1 VNPKI
6 SNLLSDIRKLPAAL
20 AENYGSEWRGHS
32 ELKMQAE
39 ALAMRVDEGIR
50 KAATAFQRDVVL
62 VVKNLIAE
70 CPVSDFDQIRTL
82 LAFWTLQTEGKLKKD
97 FSELAVFLSQHSSR
111 KNDFFHWALHGGRSP
126 TLSAAHDFFGNE
138 LSLMLGFHR
147 EVKLKERTPTQLE
160 TCRIICFL
168 SQRETIYPGEK
179 VRDVLLREGFEKGL
193 QPLEQPYFE
202 KLPKQI
208 RCWFLADDRLR
219 AAALEASFR
228 ARIVAS
234 PLDFPETP
242 EALDK
247 KDLHEVIVPGALSAF
262 SERNFHSS
270 HIQLLLQRPELET
283 FSQKIL
289 EAIRWK
295 QKSPT
300 RMDPHP
306 VLALPEKL
314 PIKSAKDL
322 KNALLFYSKHLPS
335 RLEWLLDLPVADGVQ
350 VEQNLPSEDIHAALL
365 ACTSR
370 SLLENYRKLFAESL
384 PSQYELPRLL
394 KSKDASREFV
404 EIFARDLFIG
414 AEKDE
419 MLSLFDAK
427 PNCLAGADSSCLSAR
442 PFQRFVLEC
451 ASSSARFSRFIKNAP
466 APLLE
471 SLLGG
476 KAEIFE
482 EFQGA
487 LSKTLDSRGSAPLRQ
502 SLRQTMLELAPDF
515 IGNFLGWGIAKTEFA
530 ELIGLR
536 IKAKSR
542 FPATALLHFVF
553 EGGLP
558 AWEFFLDDRK
568 CKRLLKPLIRQHRP
582 DLIQRLDQLE
592 AETLLKST
600 DFQAKLLNHLSTS
613 SHVPMGLSIGVRWE
627 LIPWIR
633 EKFANKPTLCIAYQ
647 LALAF
652 SIKDA
657 GYLTKLCF
665 DRWASPLRKNPGH
678 VFDHLYALHK
688 IPKKSGGFREIH
700 APCAELKRLQSR
712 ILENGFNRVP
722 MSRSAHGF
730 HRKRSILTNAIPHS
744 GKACVVNV
752 DIDSFFPSTKHNRI
766 LQAAAH
772 LANRHL
778 SYGARQVLADL
789 LSHDGALPT
798 GAPTSPAIG
807 NLVLRG
813 ADAAIAKV
821 AARHGIDYTRY
832 ADDLTFSGHKHAVKI
847 LPFVEKVLG
856 QLGYKLN
863 AKKTNIYRRGRRQM
877 VTGLV
882 VNEKPNLPRHVRRRL
897 RAAVHTAAKG
907 ENPHWN
913 GHPMNKHEL
922 GGRISL
928 LNLVDQHKA
937 AALREKLG
945 KATETSTNQ

>member
-1 VNPKI
+1 
-6 SNLLSDIRKLPAAL
+6 
-20 AENYGSEWRGHS
+20 
-32 ELKMQAE
+32 
-39 ALAMRVDEGIR
+39 
-50 KAATAFQRDVVL
+50 
-62 VVKNLIAE
+62 
-70 CPVSDFDQIRTL
+70 
-82 LAFWTLQTEGKLKKD
+82 
-97 FSELAVFLSQHSSR
+97 
-111 KNDFFHWALHGGRSP
+111 
-126 TLSAAHDFFGNE
+126 
-138 LSLMLGFHR
+138 
-147 EVKLKERTPTQLE
+147 
-160 TCRIICFL
+160 
-168 SQRETIYPGEK
+168 
-179 VRDVLLREGFEKGL
+179 
-193 QPLEQPYFE
+193 
-202 KLPKQI
+202 
-208 RCWFLADDRLR
+208 
-219 AAALEASFR
+219 
-228 ARIVAS
+228 
-234 PLDFPETP
+234 
-242 EALDK
+242 
-247 KDLHEVIVPGALSAF
+247 
-262 SERNFHSS
+262 
-270 HIQLLLQRPELET
+270 
-283 FSQKIL
+283 
-289 EAIRWK
+289 
-295 QKSPT
+295 
-300 RMDPHP
+300 
-306 VLALPEKL
+306 
-314 PIKSAKDL
+314 
-322 KNALLFYSKHLPS
+322 
-335 RLEWLLDLPVADGVQ
+335 
-350 VEQNLPSEDIHAALL
+350 L

-370 SLLENYRKLFAESL
+370 LLLENYREVFADSL
-384 PSQYELPRLL
+384 PSQYELPRFL

-404 EIFARDLFIG
+404 EIFARDLFTGGVSGEII
-414 AEKDE
+414 
-419 MLSLFDAK
+419 SLFDAK
-427 PNCLAGADSSCLSAR
+427 PDCIAGCDAGALSSN
-442 PFQRFVLEC
+442 PFKKFVLEC

-487 LSKTLDSRGSAPLRQ
+487 LAKTLDSRGSAPLRQ

-613 SHVPMGLSIGVRWE
+613 SHVPLGLPMGVRWG

-633 EKFANKPTLCIAYQ
+633 EKFANKPTLSIAYQ

-652 SIKDA
+652 SIRDA

-665 DRWASPLRKNPGH
+665 ERWASPLRKNPGH
-678 VFDHLYALHK
+678 VFDHLYALHR

-766 LQAAAH
+766 LQATAH

-778 SYGARQVLADL
+778 SYGARQALADL
-789 LSHDGALPT
+789 LSHNGALPT

-832 ADDLTFSGHKHAVKI
+832 ADDLTFSGHKNAVKI
-847 LPFVEKVLG
+847 LPFVEKVLS

-922 GGRISL
+922 GGRIAL

-945 KATETSTNQ
+945 KATETSTNP

>member
-1 VNPKI
+1 MNPEI
-6 SNLLSDIRKLPAAL
+6 SNLLSGIRKLPAEL

-32 ELKMQAE
+32 ELKMCAE
-39 ALAMRVDEGIR
+39 GLATQIYEETS
-50 KAATAFQRDVVL
+50 KAATTFQRDVVL
-62 VVKNLIAE
+62 VFKNLVAE

-82 LAFWTLQTEGKLKKD
+82 LAFWKLQKEKNLKND
-97 FSELAVFLSQHSSR
+97 LSELAVFLSQHSSR

-179 VRDVLLREGFEKGL
+179 VRDVLLRDGFEKGL

-202 KLPKQI
+202 KLPKRI
-208 RCWFLADDRLR
+208 RCWFLADDRLP
-219 AAALEASFR
+219 AAALEASFL

-247 KDLHEVIVPGALSAF
+247 KNLNEVIVPGALSAF
-262 SERNFHSS
+262 SERNFSSS
-270 HIQLLLQRPELET
+270 HIQLLLKRPELET

-295 QKSPT
+295 KKSPSW
-300 RMDPHP
+300 MDSRS
-306 VLALPEKL
+306 VLALPDKL

-322 KNALLFYSKHLPS
+322 KNALLFYSKHLSS
-335 RLEWLLDLPVADGVQ
+335 RLEWLLALPVADAIQ
-350 VEQNLPSEDIHAALL
+350 VEQNIPSEDIHAALL
-365 ACTSR
+365 ACTTR
-370 SLLENYRKLFAESL
+370 SLLENYRQVFAKSF

-404 EIFARDLFIG
+404 ENFARDLFIG
-414 AEKDE
+414 AQIHE

-427 PNCLAGADSSCLSAR
+427 PNCLAGADADCLSAR

-476 KAEIFE
+476 KTEIFE

-487 LSKTLDSRGSAPLRQ
+487 LSKTLGLRGSAPLRQ

-515 IGNFLGWGIAKTEFA
+515 IGKFLGWEISKIEFA
-530 ELIGLR
+530 GLIGLR
-536 IKAKSR
+536 MKVKSG

-553 EGGLP
+553 EGGAP
-558 AWEFFLDDRK
+558 AWEFFFDDRK

-613 SHVPMGLSIGVRWE
+613 SHVPLGLSMGVRWE

-633 EKFANKPTLCIAYQ
+633 EKFVNKPTLCIAYQ

-665 DRWASPLRKNPGH
+665 ERWASPLRKNPGH
-678 VFDHLYALHK
+678 VFDRLYALHK

-730 HRKRSILTNAIPHS
+730 HRKRSILTNALPHS

-752 DIDSFFPSTKHNRI
+752 DIDSFFPSTKHNLI
-766 LQAAAH
+766 LQATAH
-772 LANRHL
+772 LANRRL

-789 LSHDGALPT
+789 LSHNGALPT

-847 LPFVEKVLG
+847 LPFVEKVLS

-922 GGRISL
+922 GGRIAL
-928 LNLVDQHKA
+928 LNLVDQGKA

-945 KATETSTNQ
+945 KATATSTNP

>member
-1 VNPKI
+1 VNPEI
-6 SNLLSDIRKLPAAL
+6 SNLLSGIRELSAKL

-32 ELKMQAE
+32 ELKMCSE
-39 ALAMRVDEGIR
+39 GLATQIYEETS
-50 KAATAFQRDVVL
+50 KAATTFQRNVVL
-62 VVKNLIAE
+62 VLKNLVAE

-82 LAFWTLQTEGKLKKD
+82 LDFWTLQKEKKLKND

-111 KNDFFHWALHGGRSP
+111 KNDFFHWALHGGRIP

-179 VRDVLLREGFEKGL
+179 VRDVLLRDGFEKGL

-208 RCWFLADDRLR
+208 RCWFLADDKLR
-219 AAALEASFR
+219 SAALEASFL
-228 ARIVAS
+228 ARIAAS
-234 PLDFPETP
+234 PLDFPDTP

-247 KDLHEVIVPGALSAF
+247 KNLDEVIAPKALSAF
-262 SERNFHSS
+262 SARNFNSS
-270 HIQLLLQRPELET
+270 HIQLLLQRPELEN

-295 QKSPT
+295 KKTPT
-300 RMDPHP
+300 CMGPQP
-306 VLALPEKL
+306 VLELPKKL

-322 KNALLFYSKHLPS
+322 KNALLFYSKHLSS
-335 RLEWLLDLPVADGVQ
+335 RLELLLALSVADAIQ
-350 VEQNLPSEDIHAALL
+350 VEQNLPTEDIHAALL
-365 ACTSR
+365 ACTNR
-370 SLLENYRKLFAESL
+370 SLLENYRQVFAESL

-414 AEKDE
+414 AQIHE

-427 PNCLAGADSSCLSAR
+427 PNCLEGAAPDCLSAR

-466 APLLE
+466 SPLLE

-476 KAEIFE
+476 KTEIFE
-482 EFQGA
+482 EFRDA
-487 LSKTLDSRGSAPLRQ
+487 LSKTLGSRGSAPLRQ

-515 IGNFLGWGIAKTEFA
+515 IGKCLGWEIAKTEFA

-542 FPATALLHFVF
+542 LPATALLHFVF
-553 EGGLP
+553 EGGAP
-558 AWEFFLDDRK
+558 AWEFFFDDRK
-568 CKRLLKPLIRQHRP
+568 CKRILKPLIRQHRP

-592 AETLLKST
+592 AESLLKST

-613 SHVPMGLSIGVRWE
+613 SHVPLGLSMGVRWE

-633 EKFANKPTLCIAYQ
+633 ETFANKPTLSIAYQ

-652 SIKDA
+652 SIRDA

-665 DRWASPLRKNPGH
+665 ERWASPLRKNPGH

-712 ILENGFNRVP
+712 ILENGFNKVP

-730 HRKRSILTNAIPHS
+730 HRKRSILTNALPHS

-752 DIDSFFPSTKHNRI
+752 DIESFFPSTNHNRI
-766 LQAAAH
+766 LQATAH
-772 LANRHL
+772 LANHHL
-778 SYGARQVLADL
+778 SHGARQVLADL
-789 LSHDGALPT
+789 LSYKGALPT
-798 GAPTSPAIG
+798 GAPTSPAVG

-813 ADAAIAKV
+813 ADAAITKV

-832 ADDLTFSGHKHAVKI
+832 ADDLTFSGHRHAVKI

-913 GHPMNKHEL
+913 GHPMNRHEL
-922 GGRISL
+922 GGRIAL
-928 LNLVDQHKA
+928 LNLVDQGKA

-945 KATETSTNQ
+945 KAPTDSNNP

>member
-1 VNPKI
+1 
-6 SNLLSDIRKLPAAL
+6 
-20 AENYGSEWRGHS
+20 
-32 ELKMQAE
+32 
-39 ALAMRVDEGIR
+39 MRVDEGIR

-168 SQRETIYPGEK
+168 SQREIIYPGEK
-179 VRDVLLREGFEKGL
+179 VRDVLLKDGFEKGL
-193 QPLEQPYFE
+193 PPLEQSYFE
-202 KLPKQI
+202 KLPKRI

-219 AAALEASFR
+219 AAALEASFL

-295 QKSPT
+295 KKSPT

-335 RLEWLLDLPVADGVQ
+335 RLEWLLDLPFADGVQ

-370 SLLENYRKLFAESL
+370 SLLENYREVFAESL

-404 EIFARDLFIG
+404 EIFVRDLFIG

-466 APLLE
+466 APLME

-482 EFQGA
+482 EFQDA
-487 LSKTLDSRGSAPLRQ
+487 RLTRIGSA
-502 SLRQTMLELAPDF
+502 S
-515 IGNFLGWGIAKTEFA
+515 A
-530 ELIGLR
+530 E
-536 IKAKSR
+536 
-542 FPATALLHFVF
+542 P
-553 EGGLP
+553 
-558 AWEFFLDDRK
+558 
-568 CKRLLKPLIRQHRP
+568 
-582 DLIQRLDQLE
+582 
-592 AETLLKST
+592 ET
-600 DFQAKLLNHLSTS
+600 NH
-613 SHVPMGLSIGVRWE
+613 
-627 LIPWIR
+627 
-633 EKFANKPTLCIAYQ
+633 A
-647 LALAF
+647 
-652 SIKDA
+652 
-657 GYLTKLCF
+657 
-665 DRWASPLRKNPGH
+665 
-678 VFDHLYALHK
+678 
-688 IPKKSGGFREIH
+688 
-700 APCAELKRLQSR
+700 
-712 ILENGFNRVP
+712 
-722 MSRSAHGF
+722 
-730 HRKRSILTNAIPHS
+730 
-744 GKACVVNV
+744 
-752 DIDSFFPSTKHNRI
+752 
-766 LQAAAH
+766 
-772 LANRHL
+772 
-778 SYGARQVLADL
+778 
-789 LSHDGALPT
+789 
-798 GAPTSPAIG
+798 
-807 NLVLRG
+807 
-813 ADAAIAKV
+813 
-821 AARHGIDYTRY
+821 
-832 ADDLTFSGHKHAVKI
+832 
-847 LPFVEKVLG
+847 
-856 QLGYKLN
+856 
-863 AKKTNIYRRGRRQM
+863 
-877 VTGLV
+877 
-882 VNEKPNLPRHVRRRL
+882 
-897 RAAVHTAAKG
+897 
-907 ENPHWN
+907 
-913 GHPMNKHEL
+913 
-922 GGRISL
+922 
-928 LNLVDQHKA
+928 
-937 AALREKLG
+937 
-945 KATETSTNQ
+945 

>member
-1 VNPKI
+1 MNPEI
-6 SNLLSDIRKLPAAL
+6 SNLLSDIRELQAEL
-20 AENYGSEWRGHS
+20 AKNYGSAWRGHS

-39 ALAMRVDEGIR
+39 ALATRVYGEIG
-50 KAATAFQRDVVL
+50 KAATIFQRDVVL
-62 VVKNLIAE
+62 VLKNLIAE

-82 LAFWTLQTEGKLKKD
+82 LAFWTLQTERKLVKD
-97 FSELAVFLSQHSSR
+97 FSELAVFLSQHTSR

-147 EVKLKERTPTQLE
+147 EVKLKERPPTQLE

-168 SQRETIYPGEK
+168 SQRGTINPSEK
-179 VRDVLLREGFEKGL
+179 VRDILLRDGFDKGL
-193 QPLEQPYFE
+193 QPLEQTYFE
-202 KLPKQI
+202 KLPKQT
-208 RCWFLADDRLR
+208 RCWFLADEKLR
-219 AAALEASFR
+219 SAVLEASFL
-228 ARIVAS
+228 ARIVAA
-234 PLDFPETP
+234 PLDFPDTP

-247 KDLHEVIVPGALSAF
+247 KNLHEVIVPGALSAF
-262 SERNFHSS
+262 SERNFNSS
-270 HIQLLLQRPELET
+270 HIQFLLQRPELET
-283 FSQKIL
+283 FSEKIL

-295 QKSPT
+295 KKSPT
-300 RMDPHP
+300 WMDPHP
-306 VLALPEKL
+306 VLALPDKL

-322 KNALLFYSKHLPS
+322 KNALLFYSKHLSS
-335 RLEWLLDLPVADGVQ
+335 RLEWLLALPAADAIQ
-350 VEQNLPSEDIHAALL
+350 VKKTLASEDIHAALL

-370 SLLENYRKLFAESL
+370 SLLENYRKVFAKSL

-404 EIFARDLFIG
+404 EIFVRDLFTG

-427 PNCLAGADSSCLSAR
+427 PNCLAGADSDCLSAH

-502 SLRQTMLELAPDF
+502 SLRQSLLELAPDF
-515 IGNFLGWGIAKTEFA
+515 IGKFLGWKIAKTEFA
-530 ELIGLR
+530 ELIGLH
-536 IKAKSR
+536 IKVKSR
-542 FPATALLHFVF
+542 LPATALLDFVF
-553 EGGLP
+553 EDGSP

-592 AETLLKST
+592 AESLIKST

-613 SHVPMGLSIGVRWE
+613 SHVPLGLSMGVRYE

-652 SIKDA
+652 SIRDA

-665 DRWASPLRKNPGH
+665 ERWASPLRKTPGH
-678 VFDHLYALHK
+678 VFNHLYSPFPLS
-688 IPKKSGGFREIH
+688 KKSGGTREIH
-700 APCAELKRLQSR
+700 APCAELKRLQGR
-712 ILENGFNRVP
+712 ILENGFNRIP

-730 HRKRSILTNAIPHS
+730 HRNRSILTNALPHS
-744 GKACVVNV
+744 GKACVVNI
-752 DIDSFFPSTKHNRI
+752 DIDSFFESTGHNHI
-766 LQAAAH
+766 LQATAQ

-778 SYGARQVLADL
+778 SYGARQALADI
-789 LSHDGALPT
+789 LSHNGALPT

-807 NLVLRG
+807 NLVLRA
-813 ADAAIAKV
+813 ADASIAKV

-832 ADDLTFSGHKHAVKI
+832 ADDLTFSGHPRTVKI
-847 LPFVEKVLG
+847 LSFVEKVLG

-863 AKKTNIYRRGRRQM
+863 SKKTNIYRRGRRQM

-907 ENPHWN
+907 DTPHWN
-913 GHPMNKHEL
+913 GHPMNKHQL
-922 GGRISL
+922 SGHISL
-928 LNLVDQHKA
+928 LNLVDREKA
-937 AALREKLG
+937 AKLREKLG
-945 KATETSTNQ
+945 TAPAAT